1 MGTEAGRAAGLYRG
15 SNTEQGIGVLG
26 WLRFA
31 PCGCF
36 FLVEAGSKKA
46 ESFSFSLLP
55 VSVLVQF
62 LATALSRFRNILLNS
77 PMK

>member
-31 PCGCF
+31 PCGCV

-55 VSVLVQF
+55 VSGFSPVFGYCFIQVLQY
-62 LATALSRFRNILLNS
+62 SS
-77 PMK
+77 